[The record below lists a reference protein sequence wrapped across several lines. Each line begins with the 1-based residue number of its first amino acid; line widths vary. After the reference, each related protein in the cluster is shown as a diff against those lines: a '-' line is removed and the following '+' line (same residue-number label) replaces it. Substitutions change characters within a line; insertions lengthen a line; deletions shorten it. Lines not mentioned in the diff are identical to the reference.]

1 MGLPQEIVDRIIDI
15 LQNDMTDLKAC
26 SLTCKAMFASTR
38 HLIHQTLHLTKEVNQ
53 RILTPEERERYKQ
66 GDRRELELR
75 FLSFMGE
82 RGLLKYARYL
92 DIRIGVDAPSDILEP
107 HLQYFQSLDRIHTLT
122 IHSYESLLCREVY
135 STYFAQFYPTLT
147 TLVLYFPIDHNRFTP
162 WQFVS
167 QFPNLKNLTLE
178 SLWDE
183 TRVWT
188 GTQVPPVVAKFPP
201 LRGHLRCAGPGAMI
215 PVWKR
220 EFFFD
225 LPNSLNFRS
234 VELQGIYWARAQ
246 KILDGCVS
254 SLEELT
260 VHVTGNGG
268 RTLVSCNQDRTY

>member
-1 MGLPQEIVDRIIDI
+1 MGLPQEIVDHIIDT
-15 LQNDMTDLKAC
+15 LQNDMIALKAC

-38 HLIHQTLHLTKEVNQ
+38 HLIHQTLHLTKEVNW
-53 RILTPEERERYKQ
+53 RILTPEERARYGQ

-82 RGLLKYARYL
+82 RDLLKYARHL

-107 HLQYFQSLDRIHTLT
+107 HLQYFKSLDKIYTLT
-122 IHSYESLLCREVY
+122 IHSYESLLCRDVY
-135 STYFAQFYPTLT
+135 STYFTQFYPTLT
-147 TLVLYFPIDHNRFTP
+147 TLVLYFPIGHHRFTP

-167 QFPNLKNLTLE
+167 QFPNLENLTLE
-178 SLWDE
+178 SIWDE
-183 TRVWT
+183 PRALT
-188 GTQVPPVVAKFPP
+188 GTQVPSVVTKYPP
-201 LRGHLRCAGPGAMI
+201 LRGHLRCVGLGTKI
-215 PVWKR
+215 PVWRR
-220 EFFFD
+220 EFFD

-234 VELQGIYWARAQ
+234 VELQGIYWARSQ

-268 RTLVSCNQDRTY
+268 RTLVSCDED